1 MTIEELYIIINQK
14 ERELNTATY
23 EDKIILKQE
32 LMKLIAILKQK
43 QIENEQKRIEEIN
56 PFTNKQR

>member
-32 LMKLIAILKQK
+32 LMKLISILKQK
-43 QIENEQKRIEEIN
+43 QIENEQKRIDEIN